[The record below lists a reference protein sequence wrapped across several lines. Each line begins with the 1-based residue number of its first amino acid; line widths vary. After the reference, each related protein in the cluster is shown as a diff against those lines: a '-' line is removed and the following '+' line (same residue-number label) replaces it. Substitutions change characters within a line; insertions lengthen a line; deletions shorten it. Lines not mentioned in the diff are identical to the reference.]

1 MAQNFKIIMRLF
13 RLHFTNK
20 NNMSQKVHFE
30 YFDGFYEVTENTPC
44 VQNVR
49 YVEAAIHIMIIFTL
63 LK

>member
-1 MAQNFKIIMRLF
+1 MRLF